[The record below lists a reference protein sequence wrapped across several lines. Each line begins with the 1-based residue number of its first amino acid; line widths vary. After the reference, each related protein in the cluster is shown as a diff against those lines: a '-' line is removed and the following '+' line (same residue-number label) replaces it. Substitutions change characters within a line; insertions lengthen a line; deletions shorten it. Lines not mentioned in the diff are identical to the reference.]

1 MPEAPLSQS
10 EVDSWRVPVPG
21 GSVILA
27 PLDRIAQWARRNSLW
42 SLTFGLS
49 CCAIEMMATAAP
61 KYDLDRFGIFFRAT
75 PRQADLMIVAGW
87 VSVKMAPFIKRLYE
101 QMPEPKYVIAMGGC
115 ASAGGPYRDS
125 ITIVKGVDRFLPVD
139 VYVYGCPPRPE
150 GLLNGIVKLQERIA
164 AEKAMSRRGQRAAA
178 TSPIVIEGLCRWRQ
192 TPKTVAAGGG
202 DIANERSGDSTGTRA
217 GWADRH
223 G

>member
-1 MPEAPLSQS
+1 MMPRPISQQ
-10 EVDSWRVPVPG
+10 EVESWRVPVPG
-21 GSVILA
+21 GSVLVA
-27 PLDRIAQWARRNSLW
+27 PLDRVAQWARRNSLW

-49 CCAIEMMATAAP
+49 CCAIEMMAAAGP
-61 KYDLDRFGIFFRAT
+61 RYDLDRFGTFFRAT

-87 VSVKMAPFIKRLYE
+87 VSVKMAPFIRRLYE

-150 GLLNGIVKLQERIA
+150 NLINGIQLLQARIREERA
-164 AEKAMSRRGQRAAA
+164 LTRRGKPLPTRQ
-178 TSPIVIEGLCRWRQ
+178 PIVVEG
-192 TPKTVAAGGG
+192 
-202 DIANERSGDSTGTRA
+202 
-217 GWADRH
+217 
-223 G
+223 

>member
-1 MPEAPLSQS
+1 M
-10 EVDSWRVPVPG
+10 
-21 GSVILA
+21 
-27 PLDRIAQWARRNSLW
+27 W

-61 KYDLDRFGIFFRAT
+61 KYDLDRFGMIFRAT
-75 PRQADLMIVAGW
+75 PRQADVMIVAGW

-125 ITIVKGVDRFLPVD
+125 ITIVKGVDHVVPVD

-150 GLLNGIVKLQERIA
+150 NLINGIVKLQEKIMS
-164 AEKAMSRRGQRAAA
+164 EKAMTRRGQDVPVRE
-178 TSPIVIEGLCRWRQ
+178 PIVIEG
-192 TPKTVAAGGG
+192 
-202 DIANERSGDSTGTRA
+202 
-217 GWADRH
+217 
-223 G
+223 

>member
-1 MPEAPLSQS
+1 MGIREKSLTQE

-21 GSVILA
+21 GAVLLA
-27 PLDRIAQWARRNSLW
+27 PLDRIAQWARKSSLW

-61 KYDLDRFGIFFRAT
+61 RFDLDRFGVIFRAT
-75 PRQADLMIVAGW
+75 PRQADVMIVAGW
-87 VSVKMAPFIKRLYE
+87 VSVKMAPFIRRLYD

-125 ITIVKGVDRFLPVD
+125 ITIVKGVDRFVPVD

-150 GLLNGIVKLQERIA
+150 NLINGIVKLQEKVMQERA
-164 AEKAMSRRGQRAAA
+164 LTRRGQPLPARE
-178 TSPIVIEGLCRWRQ
+178 PIRIE
-192 TPKTVAAGGG
+192 
-202 DIANERSGDSTGTRA
+202 D
-217 GWADRH
+217 
-223 G
+223 